1 MQLSENLV
9 FRTPDERDLSAIAAY
24 RQAFIMAN
32 EPFCGSGKLGKFANA
47 KDWLDDNKTMSDP
60 KCLPTGLVLA
70 TQFIL
75 KDESYDKILG
85 MLQLRH
91 SLNDF
96 LLNYGGHIGYS
107 VAPSERRKGYAKLM
121 LKEALSYCLTIGL
134 HKVLITCSITNE
146 ASRKTILACGG
157 VYEDSRLN
165 AQENK
170 LMQRYWF
177 MI

>member
-1 MQLSENLV
+1 MHLYENLV
-9 FRTPDERDLSAIAAY
+9 FRTPDERDLSAIASY

-32 EPFCGSGKLGKFANA
+32 EPFCGSGKLSKFANA
-47 KDWLDDNKTMSDP
+47 KEWLADNKIMSDP
-60 KCLPTGLVLA
+60 KSLPVGLVLA

-75 KDESYDKILG
+75 KNESYGKILG
-85 MLQLRH
+85 MLQIRH

-121 LKEALSYCLTIGL
+121 LKEALSYCRTISL
-134 HKVLITCSITNE
+134 DKVLITCSATNE

-157 VYEDSRLN
+157 QYEDSRLN
-165 AQENK
+165 AKENK

-177 MI
+177 TI